1 MWAVVLRF
9 RSKQSL
15 PGKLVA
21 LLLGA
26 CLPLA
31 VYSAWAAWQV
41 RDTVLRE
48 RQAEALTVARL
59 AAGEVSRVI
68 ENSRQLLAVL
78 AEAAPQDRTLREL
91 CTPQFRKLIA
101 RFTLYQQAGFL
112 DIEGNLV
119 CALKTP
125 DLPINNADREYFQRA
140 VQTDDFA
147 VSDLVRSRTTGR
159 PVVVASYPMT
169 GADGRVRGVVFV
181 SLDIAWFQ
189 GFFKDLAL
197 PAGAIISLVDQHGTI
212 ISRQPPLE
220 GAVGR
225 TIPDRDSFLH
235 ATARSKQGLL
245 EIRGVDGVERVGAY
259 SAIPGEYG
267 DLDYVRVA
275 FEKEPA
281 EQAALRLFR
290 SGVMVF
296 VIVVLLAS
304 VVAWRTAT
312 RWVLLPMEKLTVAAR
327 RLAGGDHA
335 VRTGLDQSN
344 EFGEVGAAF
353 DQMAAGI
360 EEREQR
366 LAAHAA
372 SLERVNRRVKTL
384 SAGNRTLLRVR
395 DEKTLISEMCRVAVE
410 VGGYS
415 GAWVGL
421 TGAGKAHEVAPAGGA
436 GAVEHLV
443 QRACARPQDCAV
455 TANPDAAPL
464 PAGGAGVI
472 CFPLRAGNHT
482 LGVLTLVGEAPESLE
497 AEELDL
503 LEEFSSD
510 LAFGIQTARL
520 RDKHDE
526 AERRLACVAYYDS
539 LTDLPNHF
547 ALVERISAVIVQA
560 TASGRPLSLIKLD
573 VDRFREVNE
582 AVGHGEG
589 DNLLRAFAQ
598 ALVETADDTVSVFRL
613 AEDTFALLLPGSDVD
628 AAMVL
633 AAKIRERLKT
643 PFEAHGAPV
652 YLSAAAGMAAFPQHG
667 DTAEM
672 LIRRAGNALQR
683 AKRKGLAYAI
693 HTGEPEQA
701 SARRL
706 LIATELRQAIGRD
719 ELVLFA
725 QPKIDVRS
733 GRVCGAELL
742 ARWSSARLGPVSPA
756 EFIPL
761 AEHTGLIQPLT
772 DWVLDTA
779 ARALGHLAKEG
790 VHLPV
795 AVNISARNLYDSTLL
810 PKLEEI
816 CNARAISPSQLEL
829 EITESAL
836 MENPD
841 IALEVLSRLR
851 ERGHA
856 LHVDDFGTGYSSLV
870 YLQKLPISSVKIDQA
885 FIRGLGADAK
895 AEKIVRFAI
904 ELGHAL
910 NLEVV
915 AEGVETGAVLD
926 ALRALDCDMAQG
938 YFIAP
943 PMPLAQFPAF
953 VERNN
958 GPAV

>member
-1 MWAVVLRF
+1 LA
-9 RSKQSL
+9 
-15 PGKLVA
+15 GKLVA

-59 AAGEVSRVI
+59 AAGQVSRVI

-78 AEAAPQDRTLREL
+78 AEAAPQERTLREL

-140 VQTDDFA
+140 VRTNDFA
-147 VSDLVRSRTTGR
+147 VSDLIRSRTTGR
-159 PVVVASYPMT
+159 PVVVAAYPMT
-169 GADGRVRGVVFV
+169 GADGRVRGVVFI
-181 SLDIAWFQ
+181 SLDIDWFQ
-189 GFFKDLAL
+189 NFFKELAL
-197 PAGAIISLVDQHGTI
+197 SAGAVIALVDERGTI
-212 ISRQPPLE
+212 ISRQPWME

-225 TIPDRDSFLH
+225 AIPDRDTFLQ
-235 ATARSKQGLL
+235 ATARSTQGLL

-259 SAIPGEYG
+259 SAVPGEYG

-290 SGVMVF
+290 SGVLVF
-296 VIVVLLAS
+296 VIVVILAS
-304 VVAWRTAT
+304 VLAWRTAT
-312 RWVLLPMEKLTVAAR
+312 QWVLLPMQKLTAAAR

-335 VRTGLDQSN
+335 VRTGLDRQSN

-372 SLERVNRRVKTL
+372 SLERVNRRLKTL
-384 SAGNRTLLRVR
+384 STGNRTLLRVT

-421 TGAGKAHEVAPAGGA
+421 TRADKAHEVVPAGGA
-436 GAVEHLV
+436 GAVEHIL
-443 QRACARPQDCAV
+443 QRASARPEDYAMP
-455 TANPDAAPL
+455 ANPDAALL
-464 PAGGAGVI
+464 PDGAGVI
-472 CFPLRAGNHT
+472 CLPLRAGDRT

-547 ALVERISAVIVQA
+547 ALVGRISTDLVQA

-573 VDRFREVNE
+573 LDRFREVNE

-598 ALVETADDTVSVFRL
+598 ALVETADDAVSVFRL

-628 AAMVL
+628 AAIVL

-652 YLSAAAGMAAFPQHG
+652 YMSAAAGIAAFPQHG

-683 AKRKGLAYAI
+683 AKRKGLSYAI
-693 HTGEPEQA
+693 HSGEPEQA

-725 QPKIDVRS
+725 QPKIDVKT

-742 ARWSSARLGPVSPA
+742 ARWSSARLGPVSPT

-779 ARALGHLAKEG
+779 ARALDRLAKEG
-790 VHLPV
+790 VHLPL

-810 PKLEEI
+810 PKLEDI
-816 CNARAISPSQLEL
+816 CNARGINPSQLEL

-841 IALEVLSRLR
+841 TALEVLSRLR

-856 LHVDDFGTGYSSLV
+856 LHVDDFGTGYSSLA

-915 AEGVETGAVLD
+915 AEGVETAAVLE

-938 YFIAP
+938 YFIAR
-943 PMPLAQFPAF
+943 PMPLAEFPGF

-958 GPAV
+958 GSAV